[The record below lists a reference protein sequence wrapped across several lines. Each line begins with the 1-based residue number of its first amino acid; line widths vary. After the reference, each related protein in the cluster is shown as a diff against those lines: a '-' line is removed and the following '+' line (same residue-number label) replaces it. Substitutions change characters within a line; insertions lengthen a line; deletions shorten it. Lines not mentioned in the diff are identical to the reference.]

1 MISLESIDGI
11 LADLAAGELSQ
22 LKIAAKWR
30 VANKTVSRIACGKHQ
45 HANKRPGAI
54 RPLRETPAASIAA
67 TVAPSDPEPQA
78 WRLPPPRT
86 LTWSP
91 TPTPAPAPQPKP
103 EAKPIERKGSVPYED
118 EAGSIAGP
126 LAQLV
131 VKLKIH
137 VEKKEFEPVRRLLGD
152 PDLRVLAAA
161 LIHADGKQWNAV
173 ERIVS
178 EYDGTVDDGLSLDT
192 WIAESGLPVRVVNQL
207 EEAGYTTFA
216 TLAGVPRSRLEAIP
230 SMGTKGIDLV
240 VAALRRAVENTQK
253 LETAGATRGLGDR

>member
-1 MISLESIDGI
+1 MISIEAMDGI
-11 LADLAAGELSQ
+11 LADLADGKLSQ
-22 LKIAAKWR
+22 VAIAVKWR
-30 VANKTVSRIACGKHQ
+30 CSTSTVSRIALGQ
-45 HANKRPGAI
+45 NAHANVRPGAI
-54 RPLRETPAASIAA
+54 RPVRETPPVSTFRPKFEGPIEPLPRASAWQPTPQEQPMRFA
-67 TVAPSDPEPQA
+67 KRAESKPEP
-78 WRLPPPRT
+78 
-86 LTWSP
+86 
-91 TPTPAPAPQPKP
+91 
-103 EAKPIERKGSVPYED
+103 KPIERKGSVPYED

-137 VEKKEFEPVRRLLGD
+137 IEKKEFEPVRRLLGD

-178 EYDGTVDDGLSLDT
+178 EYDGAVDDGLSLDT

-216 TLAGVPRSRLEAIP
+216 TLAGVSRSRLEAIP